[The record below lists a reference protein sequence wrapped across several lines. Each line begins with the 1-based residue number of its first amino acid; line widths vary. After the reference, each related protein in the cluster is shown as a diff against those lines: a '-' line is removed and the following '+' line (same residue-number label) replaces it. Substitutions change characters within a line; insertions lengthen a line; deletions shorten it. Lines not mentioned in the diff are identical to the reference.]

1 MILIGAFAQNYY
13 LKEKTLA
20 ERVEDY
26 KIYLSKYF
34 SIPHPSQLID
44 FGALKILGLKSRWC

>member
-1 MILIGAFAQNYY
+1 MPKLELMILIGAFAQNYY

-26 KIYLSKYF
+26 KIKSISQRISLS
-34 SIPHPSQLID
+34 H
-44 FGALKILGLKSRWC
+44 ILPN